1 MENAATS
8 KHFVQNQQITRFPC
22 TNLHNMRIIYI
33 LLKMHQHVLYF
44 LKHFEVW
51 IKFSFFPF
59 PVTFRCLAGGSSIIV
74 HLGPRRWW
82 AAIYIKHVHYI
93 TPPRT
98 HNNPPLRFR
107 IVGTNHTHWRSSLVA
122 LPISAFSLVPVP
134 PITACTCT
142 YVDLFIWCVYPCT
155 KDLLYHYEVRFC
167 QEFII

>member
-44 LKHFEVW
+44 LKHFVVW
-51 IKFSFFPF
+51 IKFSLFP
-59 PVTFRCLAGGSSIIV
+59 PRATFRCLAGGSSIIV

-93 TPPRT
+93 TTPCT

-107 IVGTNHTHWRSSLVA
+107 IVSTNQTQHSLAVITCCA
-122 LPISAFSLVPVP
+122 SHFCLFSCSCPFHQCLY
-134 PITACTCT
+134 IYLEFR
-142 YVDLFIWCVYPCT
+142 YVMC
-155 KDLLYHYEVRFC
+155 KNMLLKCWYM
-167 QEFII
+167 